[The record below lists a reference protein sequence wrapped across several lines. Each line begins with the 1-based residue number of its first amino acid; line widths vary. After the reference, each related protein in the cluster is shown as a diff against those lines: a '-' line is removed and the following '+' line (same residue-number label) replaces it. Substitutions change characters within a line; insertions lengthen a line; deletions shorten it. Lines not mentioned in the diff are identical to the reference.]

1 MLYIPMEYRSAYR
14 FYWLHRQAV
23 EREIADMRARGEWG
37 AVVRYRLDA
46 VNALRWQF
54 RALGVIVE

>member
-1 MLYIPMEYRSAYR
+1 MLYIPMEYRSACR

-23 EREIADMRARGEWG
+23 EREIADMRARGDG
-37 AVVRYRLDA
+37 ATAAAYRYQT
-46 VNALRWQF
+46 VNTLRWQF